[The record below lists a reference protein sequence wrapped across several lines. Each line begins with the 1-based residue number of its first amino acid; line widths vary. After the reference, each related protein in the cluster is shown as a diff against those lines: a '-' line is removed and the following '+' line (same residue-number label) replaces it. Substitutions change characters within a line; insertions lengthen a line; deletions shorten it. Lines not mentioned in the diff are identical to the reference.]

1 MKKNLLII
9 EDDEKIRTMLG
20 LYFQDTYNIFEAED
34 GETGFALLRTET
46 IHLIFLDIMLPGMDG
61 FTVCRRL
68 RENWDIPVVM
78 LTARSQEEDKL
89 LGYSYG
95 ADEYVTKPFNLKLLE
110 ARAAALLR
118 RASGQ
123 VSRASRKRIFGA
135 FQFDLE
141 RGEASLEGRPVAL
154 TRKEE
159 NLLAYLVEN
168 QGITLTKQ
176 QILDAVWGMDYEG
189 DPRTVDTTIR
199 RLREK
204 MGPAGSLIL
213 TRRGKGYGFQAQE
226 EATGRE
232 G

>member
-20 LYFQDTYNIFEAED
+20 FYFQDSYNIFEAED
-34 GETGFALLRTET
+34 GETGFALLRSET

-68 RENWDIPVVM
+68 RENWDIPVIM

-89 LGYSYG
+89 LGYEYG

-110 ARAAALLR
+110 ARAAVLLR

-123 VSRASRKRIFGA
+123 MSRASRKRSYGG
-135 FQFDLE
+135 FQVDLD
-141 RGEASLEGRPVAL
+141 RGEASLEGKKISL

-159 NLLAYLVEN
+159 NLLTFLVEN
-168 QGITLTKQ
+168 QGLILSKQ

-204 MGPAGSLIL
+204 MGPVGSLIQ
-213 TRRGKGYGFQAQE
+213 TRRGKGYGFLAQE
-226 EATGRE
+226 EASGCE